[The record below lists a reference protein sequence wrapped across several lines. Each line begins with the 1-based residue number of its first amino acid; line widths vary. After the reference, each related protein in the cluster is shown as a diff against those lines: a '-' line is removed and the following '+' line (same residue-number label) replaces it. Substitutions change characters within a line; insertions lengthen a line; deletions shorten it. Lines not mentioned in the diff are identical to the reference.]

1 MYLFTIRFIREV
13 FKIIIIG
20 KGIPLVKD
28 NIDTDQIIP
37 AEYCLSTKRE
47 SFASA
52 LFGRWRKDEKF
63 VLNDPAY
70 SNSTILVA
78 GRSFATGSSREYAVW
93 AIKDYGFKVVI
104 AENFGEIFYKNA
116 IINKVLPIKMK
127 YTDIENIWSLLKV
140 DNDAEI
146 KIDLEKEKVFLM
158 RGNLKYNY
166 QLYLKKDI

>member
-1 MYLFTIRFIREV
+1 
-13 FKIIIIG
+13 
-20 KGIPLVKD
+20 
-28 NIDTDQIIP
+28 
-37 AEYCLSTKRE
+37 
-47 SFASA
+47 
-52 LFGRWRKDEKF
+52 
-63 VLNDPAY
+63 
-70 SNSTILVA
+70 
-78 GRSFATGSSREYAVW
+78 
-93 AIKDYGFKVVI
+93 
-104 AENFGEIFYKNA
+104 FGEIFYKNA